1 MMNKELAFATWTAPR
16 ALSANV
22 VHDIVGA
29 LSSHRHVPGPQ
40 FTGLSFVVDDQGDQ
54 IFAVTDAL
62 AERVRK
68 SGCATLLSVGH
79 IARFPRILAYL
90 ELKSS
95 HPF

>member
-54 IFAVTDAL
+54 IFGVTDAL
-62 AERVRK
+62 AERVQ
-68 SGCATLLSVGH
+68 
-79 IARFPRILAYL
+79 
-90 ELKSS
+90 
-95 HPF
+95 